1 MKLEDCLL
9 GHWTNK
15 HQAQSDPTN
24 WVSVE
29 VVWKKHEEGYQ
40 SCNYKRRDGPDF
52 PYRKK
57 NHKFVYLSDT
67 EVLVQNYHLDWT
79 RHEDCDIIF
88 KYDGKAW
95 HGEIASPGKCRG
107 YRGDEVISEI
117 HAYGDKLH
125 TCDRGIDLET
135 GKMVWGS
142 NELYRFIR
150 KPE

>member
-40 SCNYKRRDGPDF
+40 SFNYKRRDGPDF